1 MTSDTLFPDAPTA
14 VSIDRQIACVK
25 RELAQRRRVYPRLIA
40 DGRMS
45 QAKAD
50 EEIAVME
57 QVLVTLEQ
65 VRAIPGTR

>member
-1 MTSDTLFPDAPTA
+1 MIVTHDMK
-14 VSIDRQIACVK
+14 RACIE
-25 RELAQRRRVYPRLIA
+25 REIKMRRRVYTRWVQ

-57 QVLVTLEQ
+57 
-65 VRAIPGTR
+65 AILADYPPRQGDLL